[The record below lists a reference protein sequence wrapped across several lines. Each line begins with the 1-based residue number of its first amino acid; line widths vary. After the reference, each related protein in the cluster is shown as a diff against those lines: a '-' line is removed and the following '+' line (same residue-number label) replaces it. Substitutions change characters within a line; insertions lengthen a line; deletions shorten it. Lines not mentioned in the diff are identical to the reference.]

1 MESGKQT
8 GDEDGDGDD
17 SDDGGCGVEG
27 AGGEGGGGE
36 SSNVEDEVIAGNV
49 PGNPERDAKD
59 LANLLVQGGPG
70 TGKTWNRSAI
80 DRVSKKRCR
89 AERRRVEDPLPHPR
103 CPQARLTQEHP
114 AQRGRCDASACRA
127 ERSVSEPLRVLPL
140 HQTVLHASA
149 QRRAS
154 QHASGD
160 ERSVKKYPVGQPSAP
175 ARDHL
180 VRERRRVPSQPAER
194 ASASHPRAR
203 SDVQDHTAPERVAPG
218 ALVTPPAAPSG
229 AERSESESARSA
241 TSKTTPPPSA

>member
-89 AERRRVEDPLPHPR
+89 AERRRVEDPLPHQR
-103 CPQARLTQEHP
+103 CPPARRTQEHP

-160 ERSVKKYPVGQPSAP
+160 ERSVKKYPVASRARQRETTLFVSVEEYPVSQPSAP
-175 ARDHL
+175 AR
-180 VRERRRVPSQPAER
+180 V
-194 ASASHPRAR
+194 
-203 SDVQDHTAPERVAPG
+203 TPERV
-218 ALVTPPAAPSG
+218 
-229 AERSESESARSA
+229 A
-241 TSKTTPPPSA
+241 TSKTTPPQSA

>member
-114 AQRGRCDASACRA
+114 AQRRTHSHTHDVLRHDSPKNTPRSGGVATRQRA
-127 ERSVSEPLRVLPL
+127 ERN
-140 HQTVLHASA
+140 
-149 QRRAS
+149 
-154 QHASGD
+154 
-160 ERSVKKYPVGQPSAP
+160 
-175 ARDHL
+175 
-180 VRERRRVPSQPAER
+180 
-194 ASASHPRAR
+194 
-203 SDVQDHTAPERVAPG
+203 
-218 ALVTPPAAPSG
+218 AA
-229 AERSESESARSA
+229 
-241 TSKTTPPPSA
+241 